1 MNAWFL
7 LSVITVYITLPEI
20 NTVRADMTRTSLVDG
35 ISPFCFTCANNIR
48 LVCGKGKE
56 TMALR
61 VATSTTTTPAKR
73 QRHPP
78 GYYRALHNCSSADVL
93 DVGTGDRN
101 REDGKL
107 RLRADSD
114 LPEGC
119 YEVERLVAKRRR
131 KVLATVILMCLCIQ

>member
-1 MNAWFL
+1 
-7 LSVITVYITLPEI
+7 
-20 NTVRADMTRTSLVDG
+20 
-35 ISPFCFTCANNIR
+35 
-48 LVCGKGKE
+48 
-56 TMALR
+56 MALR

-73 QRHPP
+73 QLHPP
-78 GYYRALHNCSSADVL
+78 GYCRALHNCSSADVL

-101 REDGKL
+101 HEDSKL

-131 KVLATVILMCLCIQ
+131 KVLVTVIFMCLCIQ